1 MRFKQHVL
9 LKHDHGITAQWVSDD
24 WSWMAVATYFQ
35 LEQEGTDVDG
45 NTVTYKKWVLGNCSG
60 PWTGVSEDGKNLTI
74 IHGHELFNSTAPV
87 NFART
92 LQTNLGV
99 CAIAG
104 HRHQT
109 SQHAF
114 KTADDKHIHCWSLG
128 CLCDMA
134 PDYAVINR
142 WNHGFATLELDKNTF
157 QVQNLRIIEGSI
169 F

>member
-1 MRFKQHVL
+1 MVKAPEISGISDFQIYDLLDFAKYGIEEVGGKQ
-9 LKHDHGITAQWVSDD
+9 KMKA
-24 WSWMAVATYFQ
+24 
-35 LEQEGTDVDG
+35 
-45 NTVTYKKWVLGNCSG
+45 
-60 PWTGVSEDGKNLTI
+60 GKNLTI
-74 IHGHELFNSTAPV
+74 IHGHEMFNSTAPV

-134 PDYAVINR
+134 PEYAVINR
-142 WNHGFATLELDKNTF
+142 WNHGFATLELHGNTF
-157 QVQNLRIIEGSI
+157 QVNNLRIIEGNI